1 MHVSDQI
8 RQPRRTA
15 KGEATRLRIV
25 TAAAELIAEQGVAS
39 TTLEEVRA
47 AAGVSGSQVYHYF
60 SDKQALVR
68 AVIDFQ
74 SEQVLGRQ
82 RPYLTRLDTLAGL
95 RAWRDM
101 IIAYQVAADFRG
113 GCPIGSLGA
122 EVAET
127 DDRARLRVAATFVR
141 WEEDLKA
148 GLSAMHARG
157 ELRPD
162 ADPDTLAL
170 ALLSALQ
177 GGLLLAQIQRRA
189 APLEAALDMA
199 LDRISLLARPSV

>member
-1 MHVSDQI
+1 MYASDQV
-8 RQPRRTA
+8 REPHLTA
-15 KGEATRLRIV
+15 KGQATRLRIV
-25 TAAAELIAEQGVAS
+25 AAAAELIAEQGVAT
-39 TTLEEVRA
+39 TTLDDVRVV
-47 AAGVSGSQVYHYF
+47 AGVSGSQVYHYF

-74 SEQVLGRQ
+74 SEKVLQGQ

-127 DDRARLRVAATFVR
+127 DDRARLRVAAAFVR
-141 WEEDLKA
+141 WEEDIKA
-148 GLSAMHARG
+148 GLWAMHARG
-157 ELRPD
+157 ELDPD
-162 ADPDTLAL
+162 ADPEALAL

-199 LDRISLLARPSV
+199 LNRIAVLAHPSA